1 MLWGKG
7 SGQRKKNEIR
17 RTIKKIEKGSGVERG
32 VWNGASRM
40 RRETTSRH
48 APGPGGVDPER
59 GEGGVESQ
67 RKAEGEGPGV
77 RRVAKDEQ
85 DGDVRKRGAVSERQ
99 RKGNK

>member
-1 MLWGKG
+1 
-7 SGQRKKNEIR
+7 
-17 RTIKKIEKGSGVERG
+17 
-32 VWNGASRM
+32 M

-48 APGPGGVDPER
+48 APGPGEVGGVVPER

-67 RKAEGEGPGV
+67 RKAEGEGHGV